1 MQEMTKDEQIA
12 VMQAKID
19 EMTSAIAHSPGNG
32 AIFDSAHQT
41 TNYIRKQK
49 QSPKRA
55 YFWRWGLQY
64 MTIWFIMAT
73 NKKQKDNM

>member
-1 MQEMTKDEQIA
+1 MQEMTKDEQC
-12 VMQAKID
+12 
-19 EMTSAIAHSPGNG
+19 AHSPGNG

-64 MTIWFIMAT
+64 MTIWFIMAA
-73 NKKQKDNM
+73 KQKDNM